1 MLILD
6 VLCVVHDQSAFVAF
20 YHVHW
25 CDGLMGSIMA
35 DLKISELLSKEKSL
49 SYNIDP
55 KKLDFLPD

>member
-1 MLILD
+1 
-6 VLCVVHDQSAFVAF
+6 
-20 YHVHW
+20 
-25 CDGLMGSIMA
+25 MGSIMA